1 MLNGHIHQ
9 VMQKVE
15 GRVTF
20 HTARST
26 AFPQSQPGRGTPGP
40 MRDLPAERLR
50 SMLGLTAVSYVEN
63 AGSLAIVDTTL

>member
-1 MLNGHIHQ
+1 MK
-9 VMQKVE
+9 KVE

-26 AFPQSQPGRGTPGP
+26 AFPQSQPGKGTPGP

-50 SMLGLTAVSYVEN
+50 SMLGLTSVSYVEN
-63 AGSLAIVDTTL
+63 GGSLAIVDAALEG